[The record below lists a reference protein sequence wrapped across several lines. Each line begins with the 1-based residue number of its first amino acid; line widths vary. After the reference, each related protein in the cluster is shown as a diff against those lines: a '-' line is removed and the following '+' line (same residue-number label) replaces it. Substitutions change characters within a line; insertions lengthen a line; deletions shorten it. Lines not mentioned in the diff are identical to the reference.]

1 MSFKTIYFYGIINKN
16 YFGDEMKRLLIVNGS
31 PREKGVSAELI
42 NQVKRYFADC
52 DIVQYDTY
60 KMSPAPCTDCKFC
73 EYHNGC
79 SNKDLDIFFEDFED
93 ADYIVFFSPVYNNF
107 FPAPLKA
114 IIDRFQRY
122 YSARFKRG
130 DKPPIKKPK
139 RVGAVICSGSN
150 ARQWADYMVST
161 LKQAFT
167 VLNGEVCSRYY
178 IPNTDSGNYTFN
190 VTELEKFVHFLKG

>member
-1 MSFKTIYFYGIINKN
+1 
-16 YFGDEMKRLLIVNGS
+16 MKRLLIVNGS

-114 IIDRFQRY
+114 IIDRFRE
-122 YSARFKRG
+122 G
-130 DKPPIKKPK
+130 DHH
-139 RVGAVICSGSN
+139 G
-150 ARQWADYMVST
+150 
-161 LKQAFT
+161 
-167 VLNGEVCSRYY
+167 
-178 IPNTDSGNYTFN
+178 
-190 VTELEKFVHFLKG
+190 